1 MHLFAAILIA
11 LSTVDGLRRASS
23 RYDDERALNM
33 PTRTVAIDDGKHNE
47 IIPSPGDIVDNDDM
61 DTSKFNKTFWNHN
74 VTSEDDI
81 AWGQGALSNKTADSG
96 KYSDSLSKNVTMTD
110 KDNVTREIG
119 TSAFLFVSIPIIAL
133 VAAVASKYGKSPN
146 ENSVS
151 RTPRDTDDNSSS
163 HRMITTA
170 SEEDHDGSGSGT
182 YDDRLE
188 QDDRDIDDG
197 TEEAFGNIPVDR
209 KLFVQVYKP
218 HRDQTELT
226 AIKHGLAM
234 ALHDRGDWDRSG
246 NSPILRGAGRYNLAG
261 RHSYTPDNDSEH
273 NSPFDE
279 PSIPI

>member
-1 MHLFAAILIA
+1 MHLFAVILTA
-11 LSTVDGLRRASS
+11 LSTVDGLRRAGS
-23 RYDDERALNM
+23 RYDYEGAVNVPM
-33 PTRTVAIDDGKHNE
+33 RTEEIDNGKRND
-47 IIPSPGDIVDNDDM
+47 IIPSPGDVPNTDDM
-61 DTSKFNKTFWNHN
+61 DIPKFNKTFWNHN
-74 VTSEDDI
+74 ITSEDDI
-81 AWGQGALSNKTADSG
+81 AWGQGALSNRTADSG
-96 KYSDSLSKNVTMTD
+96 KYSDSLSKNATMTD

-146 ENSVS
+146 DKSVS
-151 RTPRDTDDNSSS
+151 RTPGDSDYNSSS

-170 SEEDHDGSGSGT
+170 SEEDRDGSGT

-218 HRDQTELT
+218 HRDPTELS

-246 NSPILRGAGRYNLAG
+246 NSPVLRGSGRYNLAG
-261 RHSYTPDNDSEH
+261 RHSYTPDNESEP

>member
-1 MHLFAAILIA
+1 MHLFAVILTA
-11 LSTVDGLRRASS
+11 LSTVDGLRRAGS
-23 RYDDERALNM
+23 RYDDERALNI
-33 PTRTVAIDDGKHNE
+33 PTRMEEIDDGKHNE
-47 IIPSPGDIVDNDDM
+47 IIPSPGDVMDNDDFNI
-61 DTSKFNKTFWNHN
+61 SSFNKTFWNHN
-74 VTSEDDI
+74 ITSEDDI
-81 AWGQGALSNKTADSG
+81 AWGQGALSKSNKTADSG

-110 KDNVTREIG
+110 KDNATREIG

-146 ENSVS
+146 EKSVS

-170 SEEDHDGSGSGT
+170 SEEDRDGSGTG
-182 YDDRLE
+182 DDRLE
-188 QDDRDIDDG
+188 HDDRDIDDG

-218 HRDQTELT
+218 HRDQTELS

-246 NSPILRGAGRYNLAG
+246 HSPILRGSGRYNLAG

-273 NSPFDE
+273 NSPFDQ